1 MIAVNGCHWGGS
13 SRFNTGTGI
22 IWSIA
27 NNMNILST
35 AVRTR
40 TASSKTT
47 LGGPGTSTSRA
58 GAACG
63 ASGCAISA
71 AQAIGTEFANM
82 GLVVN
87 PTHQTR
93 GPAAYKR
100 AIVYCS
106 SDDIPD
112 SNLSTSLR
120 GNEVAASALA
130 TAFELDNLQV
140 SNLTAMNFGGDG
152 NKACKDT
159 WSRFQDIG
167 TIDAVFS
174 AADLAE
180 KLKKQYA
187 TARVGSEINFQ
198 D

>member
-1 MIAVNGCHWGGS
+1 M
-13 SRFNTGTGI
+13 
-22 IWSIA
+22 
-27 NNMNILST
+27 
-35 AVRTR
+35 
-40 TASSKTT
+40 
-47 LGGPGTSTSRA
+47 
-58 GAACG
+58 ACG
-63 ASGCAISA
+63 ASGGAVSES
-71 AQAIGTEFANM
+71 QAIGAQFANR
-82 GLVVN
+82 GSAVN
-87 PTHQTR
+87 PIHQTC
-93 GPAAYKR
+93 GSAAYKR
-100 AIVYCS
+100 AIVYWS
-106 SDDIPD
+106 SEDTPY

-140 SNLTAMNFGGDG
+140 SNLTAINFVGDG

-187 TARVGSEINFQ
+187 TARVGSEINFR